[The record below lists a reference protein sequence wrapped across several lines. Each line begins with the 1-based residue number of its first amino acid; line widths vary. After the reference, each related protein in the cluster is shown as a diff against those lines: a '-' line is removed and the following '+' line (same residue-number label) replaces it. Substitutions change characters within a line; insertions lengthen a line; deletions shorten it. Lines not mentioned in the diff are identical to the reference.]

1 LVPPEQDIVYIKNIN
16 KIKNRRNTMRIL
28 ETLRTTSLHS
38 LSTLVP
44 CSHSVSPVL
53 SSGLTGSLLPTGLV
67 RCLRHSGI
75 KIPS

>member
-1 LVPPEQDIVYIKNIN
+1 
-16 KIKNRRNTMRIL
+16 MRIL